1 MALYFA
7 WGGLLTVILVLTGF
21 GPMFLGL
28 IIDTYYEHWTALFF
42 LLASLAVAM
51 ANIFVS
57 QYIAERRAT
66 GLK

>member
-1 MALYFA
+1 
-7 WGGLLTVILVLTGF
+7 
-21 GPMFLGL
+21 MFLGL